1 MNKFQESF
9 NESIR
14 KLYALKPNVAETIIQ
29 STKVTNY
36 DLNSKILKLHISKP
50 FVFDLI
56 KSGTSFIKTYLE
68 NKENCLINYVEING
82 KLIDIEHV
90 KSLANSFNHHQA
102 SVTREMTISEK
113 LNTDKTI
120 EQTLETYLSSDLDFF
135 NTNKK
140 TIKLEFYNPFLNEYK
155 NIIVN
160 PDKYNTKKLNMF
172 ALIFIWTLIV
182 PLILLPFILNKKY
195 KWNKLIENVKT
206 ILLLKF
212 QPLNRFTKEFVK
224 NYIK

>member
-68 NKENCLINYVEING
+68 NKENCLINYVQING

-90 KSLANSFNHHQA
+90 KTLTNSFNHHQA

-113 LNTDKTI
+113 LITEKTT

-160 PDKYNTKKLNMF
+160 PYKYKAKKLNMF
-172 ALIFIWTLIV
+172 ALIFI
-182 PLILLPFILNKKY
+182 
-195 KWNKLIENVKT
+195 
-206 ILLLKF
+206 
-212 QPLNRFTKEFVK
+212 
-224 NYIK
+224 